1 MSKFNIERDLKTNED
16 ALRLIEALMDNPSN
30 LAEKTAKSVNIL
42 SDFLKEAA
50 NDKALNESLIEMIEN
65 YKPMIIFAAKLYI
78 NTYKAALE
86 YIEANFTDEVEN
98 TLAGHYINVEKA
110 AKGVQLSFLS
120 KIKAYML
127 KSKLTAI
134 WKDLGE
140 KLSAI
145 IEG

>member
-78 NTYKAALE
+78 NTYKAAKDDINEFMSRYDNYMFE
-86 YIEANFTDEVEN
+86 YGCKYV
-98 TLAGHYINVEKA
+98 
-110 AKGVQLSFLS
+110 SRS
-120 KIKAYML
+120 
-127 KSKLTAI
+127 
-134 WKDLGE
+134 
-140 KLSAI
+140 
-145 IEG
+145 